1 MGTNAA
7 PDNPAPSSSAQAS
20 ARPRL
25 SGELARLRALFQER
39 PVRLREII
47 AALHQR
53 AWLLLILLCALPFCV
68 PLPVPGVSTP
78 FGLAAALVA
87 LALARGRE
95 PKLSDK
101 TLDRK
106 LPAGFFGK
114 LIGFTG
120 GLVRWLEKW
129 QRPRLTF
136 VMDSPMLMRLHG
148 AGLLASALVLM
159 LPLPI
164 PFSNTLPAIGV
175 LLVASGLLERD
186 GLCVL
191 AGHATFLASVLYLTL
206 WGRAAVGLVHYIW
219 G

>member
-1 MGTNAA
+1 
-7 PDNPAPSSSAQAS
+7 
-20 ARPRL
+20 
-25 SGELARLRALFQER
+25 
-39 PVRLREII
+39 VRLREII
-47 AALHQR
+47 AALHRQ
-53 AWLLLILLCALPFCV
+53 AWLLVILLCALPFCI

-95 PKLSDK
+95 PRLSGK
-101 TLDRK
+101 TLDRT
-106 LPAGFFGK
+106 LPPGFFGR

-129 QRPRLTF
+129 QRPRLAC
-136 VMDSPMLMRLHG
+136 VMGAPLRMRLHG
-148 AGLLASALVLM
+148 AGLLASALMLM

-164 PFSNTLPAIGV
+164 PFSNTFPAFA
-175 LLVASGLLERD
+175 LLLTAGGLLERD

-191 AGHATFLASVLYLTL
+191 AGHAMLLAGAAYLTL
-206 WGRAAVGLVHYIW
+206 WGGAALELAQRLW